1 MDILEYLKQA
11 ISARAS
17 DLHITAMLPPII
29 RVDGSLEKLNEKV
42 LQPHDTATLVQ
53 QVLAEKQ
60 LHKLQEK
67 GEIDLS
73 FSHPGLGR
81 FRVNAYRQRGSYGM
95 AFRLVYS
102 TIPNLEELGLPPNVA
117 DFTRKQRGLVL
128 VTGPTGSGKSTTLAS
143 MIHLIN
149 NERNCHV
156 LTLEDPIE
164 YLHKHHRSVINQR
177 EVGEDTGTFANG
189 LRAAL
194 RQDPDVILVGEM
206 RDLETIA
213 IAVTAAETGH
223 LVFSTLHTIG
233 AANTVDRIIDVFPP
247 YQQEQI
253 KVQLASVMEGIISQQ
268 LMPKSSEK
276 GRVAA
281 FEVMVAT
288 PAIRNLIR
296 EGKTHQIQTSVQ
308 TGAKFGMVTMDNALL
323 NHYKN
328 GDISREICMNYAQ
341 DLDYVRKQVSVMIQH
356 HTEIEKR

>member
-29 RVDGSLEKLNEKV
+29 RVDGSLEKLNDQI
-42 LQPHDTATLVQ
+42 LAPHDTAALVQ
-53 QVLAEKQ
+53 QVLTEKQ
-60 LHKLQEK
+60 LNKLQER
-67 GEIDLS
+67 GELDLS
-73 FSHPGLGR
+73 FSHPGMGR
-81 FRVNAYRQRGSYGM
+81 FRVNAFRQRGSYGM
-95 AFRLVYS
+95 AFRVVYS
-102 TIPNLEELGLPPNVA
+102 TIPSLEELGLPPNVA

-143 MIHLIN
+143 MIELIN

-177 EVGEDTGTFANG
+177 EVGEDTNSFANG

-213 IAVTAAETGH
+213 IAITAAETGH

-253 KVQLASVMEGIISQQ
+253 KVQLASVTEGIISQQ
-268 LMPKSSEK
+268 LMPRRSEK

-281 FEVMVAT
+281 FEVMVST

-308 TGAKFGMVTMDNALL
+308 TGSKYGMITMDTALL
-323 NHYKN
+323 NQYKN
-328 GDISREICMNYAQ
+328 GDISRETCMNYAQ
-341 DLDYVRKQVSVMIQH
+341 DLDYVRKQLSMML
-356 HTEIEKR
+356 